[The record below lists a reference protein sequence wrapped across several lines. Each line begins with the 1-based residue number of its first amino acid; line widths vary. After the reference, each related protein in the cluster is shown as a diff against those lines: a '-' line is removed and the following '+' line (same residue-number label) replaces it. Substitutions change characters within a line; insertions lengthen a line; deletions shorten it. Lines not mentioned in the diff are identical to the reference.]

1 MPKLKKRMSKDFTT
15 INRPPRKLNFF
26 IKIDDDTKFKDRI
39 FAHIC
44 KAKNQFLRKSNNAM
58 IRDQNLG
65 GMERGV
71 LLTML
76 SLPDNWNFS
85 IRGLTCILPD
95 GYTKIST
102 ALKKLEKAGYLV
114 RERIYC
120 DGKIS
125 DWEYTFSDEPMVSP
139 AVENVDN
146 ATSSCVQESGFQESE
161 NLETEN
167 LIQENQGLENRPNNK
182 IKKNQE
188 SNNQENIDQES
199 IDQSAA
205 ADGQIDGYIQ
215 EKEIYTE
222 VVKSNIEYD
231 DHVLW
236 AEDSD
241 GYMTV
246 EELDEIVQMIVRAIC
261 SRRKTERICGQE
273 FPREVVRSAMLK
285 VDRTCLENAIE
296 QIKQTDNIRNHERY
310 LISTLFNEAN
320 GRGSKENA
328 ETRSIDFAIKRDFG
342 F

>member
-1 MPKLKKRMSKDFTT
+1 MPKLKKKMSKDFTT
-15 INRPPRKLNFF
+15 IN
-26 IKIDDDTKFKDRI
+26 
-39 FAHIC
+39 
-44 KAKNQFLRKSNNAM
+44 NAM
-58 IRDQNLG
+58 IRDKNLG

-125 DWEYTFSDEPMVSP
+125 DWEYTFSDEPMVAP
-139 AVENVDN
+139 TVESVE
-146 ATSSCVQESGFQESE
+146 SSDFSCSQESDFQGSE

-167 LIQENQGLENRPNNK
+167 LIQDNQELENRRNNK

-188 SNNQENIDQES
+188 SNNQENIDRVS
-199 IDQSAA
+199 IDQSAC
-205 ADGQIDGYIQ
+205 ADGQMDGYIHEQ
-215 EKEIYTE
+215 EIYTE

-231 DHVLW
+231 SYALW

-246 EELDEIVQMIVRAIC
+246 KELDEIVQMIVRAIC
-261 SRRKTERICGQE
+261 SRKKTERICGQD
-273 FPREVVRSAMLK
+273 FPREVVKSAMLK
-285 VDRTCLENAIE
+285 VDRVCLENAVE
-296 QIKQTDNIRNHERY
+296 QMKQTDNICNYERY

-320 GRGSKENA
+320 GRSFKENA
-328 ETRSIDFAIKRDFG
+328 EGRNVEYAVKRDMG